1 MSTGSY
7 YFTIYYFTARS
18 PSNTTLNKGI
28 HQFFPF
34 PYCLLRNW
42 KLSLS
47 FNTNLK
53 RNLVLA
59 SPRSLL
65 ARRRVTFGTSTG
77 HFWHVD
83 GSLLACRRAV
93 TILLFALC
101 YFPQPAA
108 RPILLWIGFRYFFS
122 FPYCF
127 LRNLKLSLSFNTT
140 LNRNLVLASPRSL
153 LARRRVTFGMSTGS
167 YYFTIYYFTARS
179 PSNTTLNKGIH
190 QFFPFS
196 YCLLRNWKLSLSFI
210 TNLKRNLVLASPRSL
225 LARGRVTF
233 GTSTIT
239 YFLDVEGLCYFYY
252 LLFSSPQPFHRIFHF
267 PTILKEF
274 WNSLSLC
281 FNTNLKRNLVLAS
294 PRSLL
299 ARRRV
304 TFGTSTGHFWHVDG
318 SLLACRRAVT
328 ILLFALCYFPTRS
341 PSNTPLKRISPIFP
355 CSLLLPQEFE
365 TFSLF
370 QY

>member
-1 MSTGSY
+1 MASPKSLLARRRVTFGMSTGSY

-101 YFPQPAA
+101 YFP
-108 RPILLWIGFRYFFS
+108 
-122 FPYCF
+122 
-127 LRNLKLSLSFNTT
+127 
-140 LNRNLVLASPRSL
+140 
-153 LARRRVTFGMSTGS
+153 
-167 YYFTIYYFTARS
+167 ARS
-179 PSNTTLNKGIH
+179 PSNTTLNRI
-190 QFFPFS
+190 
-196 YCLLRNWKLSLSFI
+196 
-210 TNLKRNLVLASPRSL
+210 SL
-225 LARGRVTF
+225 LFPV
-233 GTSTIT
+233 S
-239 YFLDVEGLCYFYY
+239 
-252 LLFSSPQPFHRIFHF
+252 LLLP
-267 PTILKEF
+267 KEF
-274 WNSLSLC
+274 ETFPLFQYYSKPESC
-281 FNTNLKRNLVLAS
+281 FGIAQ
-294 PRSLL
+294 
-299 ARRRV
+299 V

-318 SLLACRRAVT
+318 Q
-328 ILLFALCYFPTRS
+328 LLFYHLLFYSPQPVQYYF
-341 PSNTPLKRISPIFP
+341 
-355 CSLLLPQEFE
+355 E
-365 TFSLF
+365 
-370 QY
+370 